1 MNTSQGLAVLGR
13 TIAIAAVLALLSSAG
28 ACAKEDYSKTPV
40 FFVHGHGMSP
50 ESFNPMI
57 AHLKKAG
64 YPRFYL
70 RAIHLQPN
78 TGANIEAA
86 QNQIL
91 PAIENYL
98 SEINAF
104 LEKKRPEL
112 APKTQVDLVSHSMGS
127 LSSRWYAAKL
137 RPDRVRVWLSLAGA
151 NHGSDALCPYG
162 DPGAR
167 DLCPAYAKDEKES
180 YIQYR
185 LNGKP
190 HIPDVDETPFGV
202 GADSRGV
209 QSVPPD
215 ASRRIL
221 YVTVRTSPDSWLVP
235 EDTAVL
241 DGAGAAEL
249 LLLTGIR
256 ARETSPG
263 NYLMMNGV
271 GHDAIL
277 ADADVLTLVESIL
290 ARAERLLGR

>member
-1 MNTSQGLAVLGR
+1 MRGLA
-13 TIAIAAVLALLSSAG
+13 AIILSLLLVPAVGGCEGAAGDL
-28 ACAKEDYSKTPV
+28 EKTPV
-40 FFVHGHGMSP
+40 FFVHGHGMTP
-50 ESFNPMI
+50 GSFDAMI
-57 AHLKKAG
+57 ARLEKSG
-64 YPRFYL
+64 YPRLYL
-70 RAIHLQPN
+70 RAVRLQPN

-86 QNQIL
+86 QDQIL

-104 LEKKRPEL
+104 LERKRPDL
-112 APKTQVDLVSHSMGS
+112 APKTRVDLVSHSMGG

-151 NHGSDALCPYG
+151 NHGSDALCPYS

-167 DLCPAYAKDEKES
+167 DLCPAYAKHEKES

-190 HIPDVDETPFGV
+190 HVPDVDETPFGV

-209 QSVPPD
+209 PSVPPD

-221 YVTVRTSPDSWLVP
+221 YVTVRTTPDSWLVP
-235 EDTAVL
+235 EDTAVV
-241 DGAGAAEL
+241 DGAGMQGLQLPA
-249 LLLTGIR
+249 GVR

-263 NYLMMNGV
+263 NYLMTSGV
-271 GHDAIL
+271 GHDAML
-277 ADADVLTLVESIL
+277 ADAETLELVVSVLGQ
-290 ARAERLLGR
+290 ADRLLGKK